1 MDKVQSTQ
9 NLVGFWSEIFGLMER
24 GMIDAGLIEC
34 SCGECPDDYFPY
46 CYDVDNMDEI
56 LDDYYEETGINSYT
70 LLAKRLIYEMDV
82 LGYNFDLYK
91 NVTKRV
97 A

>member
-1 MDKVQSTQ
+1 M
-9 NLVGFWSEIFGLMER
+9 EIFGLMER
-24 GMIDAGLIEC
+24 GMMDAGLIEC
-34 SCGECPDDYFPY
+34 SCGECP
-46 CYDVDNMDEI
+46 
-56 LDDYYEETGINSYT
+56 DDYYEETGINSYT